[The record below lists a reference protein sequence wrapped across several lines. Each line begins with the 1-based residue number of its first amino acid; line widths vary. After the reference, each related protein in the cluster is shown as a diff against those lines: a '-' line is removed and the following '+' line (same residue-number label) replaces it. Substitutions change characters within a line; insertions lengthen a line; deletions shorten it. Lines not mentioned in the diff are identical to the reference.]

1 MTSDCARKEEKMLS
15 FNIDSMKSATKLI
28 HLCEKYHDRME
39 VDVIYGRYIID
50 GCSMLGVHSL
60 SGHMVSLMPQTD
72 DNDLIE
78 MFSKDLDGIKNE
90 KD

>member
-1 MTSDCARKEEKMLS
+1 MLS
-15 FNIDSMKSATKLI
+15 FNIDSGESATKLI

-60 SGHMVSLMPQTD
+60 LGHTVTLEPQTD
-72 DNDLIE
+72 DKKLVE
-78 MFSKDLDGIKNE
+78 QFGKELEKYRNE
-90 KD
+90 C

>member
-1 MTSDCARKEEKMLS
+1 MLS
-15 FNIDSMKSATKLI
+15 FNIDSGESATKLI

-60 SGHMVSLMPQTD
+60 SGHVVSLMPQTKDKELIKEFSD
-72 DNDLIE
+72 DLE
-78 MFSKDLDGIKNE
+78 KIK
-90 KD
+90 